1 MEENYYVGGIIFTIS
16 IKVGF
21 AETMGKVYT
30 ALIEWKVK
38 PQDSPRSNL
47 HRDKS
52 QWNLSDNQE
61 LERASI
67 TGSWSKLN
75 RPIWLKVPL

>member
-21 AETMGKVYT
+21 AETMVKVYT
-30 ALIEWKVK
+30 ALIEWQVK

-75 RPIWLKVPL
+75 RLIWLKVPL